1 MTNRTCGRVIG
12 CWMFV
17 IVVALFVTSAASGQ
31 NAPPDSAKAQQ
42 IQALVKKAASLIN
55 AKGNAAFAEFHKN
68 RTEWR
73 TGDTYLFAND
83 MKGMQILNAGF
94 PEREGTDQSSTKDVT
109 GKAIFQDFKKVVE
122 AGKGEG
128 WASYMWPKPGQTQP
142 SQKWSYLKVVKID
155 GKPAIV
161 GAGFY
166 PE

>member
-1 MTNRTCGRVIG
+1 
-12 CWMFV
+12 MFV

-42 IQALVKKAASLIN
+42 IQALVKSRVVDQRE
-55 AKGNAAFAEFHKN
+55 GNAAFAEFHKN
-68 RTEWR
+68 GTEWR

-94 PEREGTDQSSTKDVT
+94 PDREGTDQSSTKDIT